1 MLNSRNP
8 NKIASEAGIITDL
21 FASRTNVKSCDLF
34 LRNVGRMTLEN
45 EKSGERER
53 IEMPSNRRN
62 MAGLNPDRRTVND
75 PTRE

>member
-21 FASRTNVKSCDLF
+21 FTSRTNVKSCNLF
-34 LRNVGRMTLEN
+34 LRNVGRKTLEN
-45 EKSGERER
+45 EKSGERVR
-53 IEMPSNRRN
+53 IAMPSNRRN
-62 MAGLNPDRRTVND
+62 IAVPAPDKRTVND

>member
-1 MLNSRNP
+1 
-8 NKIASEAGIITDL
+8 
-21 FASRTNVKSCDLF
+21 
-34 LRNVGRMTLEN
+34 MTLEN